1 MVSYIYQILL
11 IMNESLKADIKGQ
24 KSKLTKESIREEIYS
39 KLFNGIDYLLD
50 NECYLPKSI
59 TVTELRFKG
68 IERYFDIENDEKV
81 DLRLNENE
89 RKKLK
94 NIVWYISHS
103 KLWSEL

>member
-1 MVSYIYQILL
+1 MKEL
-11 IMNESLKADIKGQ
+11 LKADIKGR

-59 TVTELRFKG
+59 TVS
-68 IERYFDIENDEKV
+68 NEKV
-81 DLRLNENE
+81 DLRLNEKD

-94 NIVWYISHS
+94 NIIWYISHS

>member
-1 MVSYIYQILL
+1 
-11 IMNESLKADIKGQ
+11 MNNT
-24 KSKLTKESIREEIYS
+24 KSKLTKESIREKIYS

-59 TVTELRFKG
+59 TVS
-68 IERYFDIENDEKV
+68 NEKV
-81 DLRLNENE
+81 DLRLNEKD

-94 NIVWYISHS
+94 NIIWYISHS

>member
-1 MVSYIYQILL
+1 MK
-11 IMNESLKADIKGQ
+11 ESLKAYIKGR

-39 KLFNGIDYLLD
+39 KLYDSSDYLLD
-50 NECYLPKSI
+50 NECYLPRSI
-59 TVTELRFKG
+59 TVS
-68 IERYFDIENDEKV
+68 NEKV

-94 NIVWYISHS
+94 NIIWYISHS

>member
-1 MVSYIYQILL
+1 
-11 IMNESLKADIKGQ
+11 MNELLKADIKGQ

-39 KLFNGIDYLLD
+39 KLYDSSDYLLD

-59 TVTELRFKG
+59 TVS
-68 IERYFDIENDEKV
+68 NEKV

-94 NIVWYISHS
+94 NIIWYISHS

>member
-1 MVSYIYQILL
+1 MK
-11 IMNESLKADIKGQ
+11 ESLKADIKGRQ
-24 KSKLTKESIREEIYS
+24 SKLTKESIREEIYS

-50 NECYLPKSI
+50 NECYLPRSI
-59 TVTELRFKG
+59 TVS
-68 IERYFDIENDEKV
+68 NEKV

>member
-1 MVSYIYQILL
+1 MK
-11 IMNESLKADIKGQ
+11 ESLKADIKGQ

-59 TVTELRFKG
+59 TVS
-68 IERYFDIENDEKV
+68 NEKV

-94 NIVWYISHS
+94 NIIWYISHS

>member
-1 MVSYIYQILL
+1 MKEL
-11 IMNESLKADIKGQ
+11 LKADIKGQ

-39 KLFNGIDYLLD
+39 KLYNFSDYLLD

-59 TVTELRFKG
+59 TVS
-68 IERYFDIENDEKV
+68 NEKV

-94 NIVWYISHS
+94 DIIWYISHS
-103 KLWSEL
+103 KLWS

>member
-1 MVSYIYQILL
+1 
-11 IMNESLKADIKGQ
+11 MNNA

-39 KLFNGIDYLLD
+39 KLYDSSDYLLD

-59 TVTELRFKG
+59 TVS
-68 IERYFDIENDEKV
+68 NEKV

-94 NIVWYISHS
+94 NIIWYITHS
-103 KLWSEL
+103 KLWV